1 MKILVGLSGGVDSA
15 AAALALLKNGNEVE
29 GAVLVMH
36 DFCDVSGAKSVA
48 DALGIPLHVIDLRE
62 MFDREVKAYF
72 ADEYA
77 HGRTPNPCIICNEKI
92 KFAKLLE
99 FADEHGFDK
108 IATGHYARV
117 EEVGDTLTLARAG
130 DEKKDQTYMLY
141 RLPQSVLS
149 RLVLPLSDM
158 KKAEARELLRA
169 AGCDFADKA
178 DSQEICFLPDGNYAD
193 FVRSVH
199 GEFPNGSF
207 VSESGEVLGEHR
219 GIINYTV
226 GQRKGLGIALGERM
240 FVTAIDPVENTVT
253 LAPKMSGKNELIID
267 RAVFSGTSIVPQNSL
282 DVFIKVRYTAPLVRA
297 TATLLS
303 DGKILLRTIDA
314 VKAAPGQSAV
324 AYDSQGRV
332 LFGGIIL

>member
-15 AAALALLKNGNEVE
+15 AAALSLMKEGHEVE

-36 DFCDVSGAKSVA
+36 DFCDVDGAKKVA
-48 DALGIPLHVIDLRE
+48 DALAIPLHVIDLRE
-62 MFDREVKAYF
+62 PFDREVKSYF

-92 KFAKLLE
+92 KFAELLR
-99 FADEHGFDK
+99 FALSNGFDK

-117 EEVGDTLTLARAG
+117 ESIDGRHTLARAG

-141 RLPQSVLS
+141 RLSDEVLS
-149 RLVLPLSDM
+149 HLILPLSDM
-158 KKAEARELLRA
+158 KKSEAREMLRE

-193 FVRSVH
+193 FVRHVH
-199 GEFPNGSF
+199 GEFPKGSF
-207 VSESGEVLGEHR
+207 ISESGELLGEHR

-240 FVTAIDPVENTVT
+240 FVTAIDPIENTVT
-253 LAPKMSGKNELIID
+253 LAPKMSGKHELVID
-267 RAVFSGTSIVPQNSL
+267 RAVFSGALPADLNNLPVL
-282 DVFIKVRYTAPLVRA
+282 VKVRYTAPLAEV

-303 DGKILLRTIDA
+303 DGKILLQATDA
-314 VKAAPGQSAV
+314 LKAAPGQSAV

-332 LFGGIIL
+332 LFGGIIV